1 MKKTLFLLFAFALF
15 SYGCSSIRLFYSN
28 ADWYLQHRINGYTSF
43 NTRQENLIRRDVSNY
58 MRWHRKYALP
68 EYITFLQNL
77 NGAVQY
83 GGHLD
88 SGDIALLRA
97 HLLGL
102 YQKTMAPAVRPA
114 AEILGMLDA
123 GQLKELEHNLDEENR
138 QQLNRQ
144 FDAGHDVYLSKRAD
158 KTLNFLEW
166 LAGDLSAEQKRKIG
180 EMSRAL
186 PVVGDIYIRH
196 RQENQKK
203 LLGLL
208 NAHAGEQKIA
218 AFLRTW
224 IFSPEVT
231 RSTQQQNEI
240 QAFDLASNEMIVQIR
255 DMLTAKQKAHIH
267 QMISSYIDY
276 MRAEIRK
283 SRQDS
288 GQ

>member
-1 MKKTLFLLFAFALF
+1 MKKSLFLLFAFALF
-15 SYGCSSIRLFYSN
+15 SFGCSSIRLFYGN

-43 NTRQENLIRRDVSNY
+43 NARQEKLIRRDVSDY

-68 EYITFLQNL
+68 EYIIFLQNL

-97 HLLGL
+97 HLLSL
-102 YQKTMAPAVRPA
+102 YQKTLAPAVRPA
-114 AEILGMLDA
+114 AEILGTLDA
-123 GQLKELEHNLDEENR
+123 SQLKELEHNLDEENR
-138 QQLNRQ
+138 QQLNQQ
-144 FDAGHDVYLSKRAD
+144 FEAGHDVYLSKRAD
-158 KTLNFLEW
+158 KTLDFLEW
-166 LAGDLSAEQKRKIG
+166 LAGDLSAEQKQQIG

-186 PVVGDIYIRH
+186 PVAGDIYIRH
-196 RQENQKK
+196 RQENQKI

-208 NAHAGEQKIA
+208 HAHAGEQKVA
-218 AFLRTW
+218 AFLSTW
-224 IFSPEVT
+224 IFAPEVT
-231 RSTQQQNEI
+231 RSTQQQNAI
-240 QAFDLASNEMIVQIR
+240 QGFDLASNEMIVQIR

-267 QMISSYIDY
+267 KMISSYIDD

>member
-1 MKKTLFLLFAFALF
+1 MKKSLFLLFAFALF

-43 NTRQENLIRRDVSNY
+43 NTRQEKLIRQDVSDY

-68 EYITFLQNL
+68 EYIIFLQNL

-88 SGDIALLRA
+88 SSDIALLRV

-102 YQKTMAPAVRPA
+102 YQKTLAPAVRPA
-114 AEILGMLDA
+114 AEILITLDSS
-123 GQLKELEHNLDEENR
+123 QLNELEHNLDEENR
-138 QQLNRQ
+138 EQLNQQ

-158 KTLNFLEW
+158 KTLDFLEW
-166 LAGDLSAEQKRKIG
+166 LAGDLSAEQKRKIA
-180 EMSRAL
+180 ELSRAL

-208 NAHAGEQKIA
+208 RAHAGEQKVS
-218 AFLRTW
+218 AFLGAW
-224 IFSPEVT
+224 IFTPEVT
-231 RSTQQQNEI
+231 RSTQQQNAI

-255 DMLTAKQKAHIH
+255 DMLTVKQKAHIH
-267 QMISSYIDY
+267 KMISSYIDD
-276 MRAEIRK
+276 MRAEIHK

-288 GQ
+288 VQ